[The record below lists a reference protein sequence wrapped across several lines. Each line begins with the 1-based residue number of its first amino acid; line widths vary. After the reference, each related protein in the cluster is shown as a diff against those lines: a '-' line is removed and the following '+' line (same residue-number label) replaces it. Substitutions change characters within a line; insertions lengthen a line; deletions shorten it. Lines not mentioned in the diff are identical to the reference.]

1 MNINDGSGIFDKYGV
16 IGKILEQLELL
27 ADAKGVL
34 RCGLIWNITDMVK
47 ALENG
52 MKNEDAARGSESFKT
67 TNEIEKEA

>member
-16 IGKILEQLELL
+16 IEKILEQLELL

-52 MKNEDAARGSESFKT
+52 MKSEDAARGSESVKT